1 MKLLPLFLFLFFPIA
16 IKAQIYGDVNPY
28 CRNYY
33 HSHFVVVADSNYFNR
48 MDEIKKQHFEQE
60 LDYLD
65 IVYEYLEKGDF
76 KSTEYWARKVASFEE
91 LYVDRY
97 YLLVMASANMK
108 DKSKF
113 RMYYKKFKQYA
124 PPEEIR
130 QTSQHLVDLNMIG
143 KAE

>member
-1 MKLLPLFLFLFFPIA
+1 MKHLPLFFFLFIPFL
-16 IKAQIYGDVNPY
+16 IKAQVSDGADPY
-28 CRNYY
+28 FGRYY
-33 HSHFVVVADSNYFNR
+33 HSHFVVIADSNYFNR
-48 MDEIKKQHFEQE
+48 MDEIKKQHFKQE

-65 IVYEYLEKGDF
+65 IAYEYLEKGDF
-76 KSTEYWARKVASFEE
+76 ESTEYWARKVASFEE

-130 QTSQHLVDLNMIG
+130 QTSQHLIDLNMIR